1 MSSSSAESIL
11 SRSLS
16 LGRKKPVTRAAMMAK
31 TDSNSYKS
39 VKSLIRAIRNCK
51 TAAEERDL
59 ISREAAEIRMA
70 LQNTSISRGK
80 EKKRYRA
87 LAKLLCIQ
95 LLTAA
100 HGGISVAFGQ
110 LDALKLMAS
119 PNFADKRLGHLGIS
133 LLLDSSQETLVLATN
148 SFKSDLSGG
157 MPSLP
162 TLSSNGCSMYV
173 TGLALTSLA
182 SLLTSGMAQELSTEL
197 LRLLNVPNAYI
208 LKKAVLAVLKMIRTL
223 SDASLR
229 QDGLYEMILERTRPL
244 LSDRNHGVLLSSCA
258 LISELAL
265 RSVGTPIFLELKKL
279 APLLVRVLSSLLF
292 SSSFPEYDVGGTT
305 DPFLQVF

>member
-208 LKKAVLAVLKMIRTL
+208 LKKV
-223 SDASLR
+223 
-229 QDGLYEMILERTRPL
+229 
-244 LSDRNHGVLLSSCA
+244 
-258 LISELAL
+258 
-265 RSVGTPIFLELKKL
+265 PIFLH
-279 APLLVRVLSSLLF
+279 F
-292 SSSFPEYDVGGTT
+292 
-305 DPFLQVF
+305 VFFD